1 MSLSLCC
8 HGLPIVSALS
18 GFAALTHAI
27 LAPNTN
33 INLQLWSASW
43 CNMTMWSSHS
53 MLKQVKCVMPNR
65 VAVLPCRSW
74 AVVCSQISCLLRG
87 VSCGR
92 AQSSRLPTVQ
102 LRHRKQSLWGHGLQL
117 QLLAGCGQHNSI
129 LATCSIQVINI
140 DTYTW
145 HVQFVFGSKLQSS
158 T

>member
-1 MSLSLCC
+1 LTDVIVIVLSWSAHRVCIVRLCSTDPC
-8 HGLPIVSALS
+8 NPCTKHKHR
-18 GFAALTHAI
+18 FAAVVCFMVQHD
-27 LAPNTN
+27 N
-33 INLQLWSASW
+33 
-43 CNMTMWSSHS
+43 
-53 MLKQVKCVMPNR
+53 
-65 VAVLPCRSW
+65 VAVLLCRSW